1 MPDDSI
7 LTLPAPP
14 ADAHIAYGSDPNQ
27 FGELRLPKGP
37 GLFPAAINI
46 HGGFWRSRYDLSHA
60 GHLCAALTRKG
71 IATWNLEYR
80 RVGNSGGGWP
90 GTFED
95 IVAGAKFLDGIAAR
109 HNLDLK
115 RTVVLGHSAGGQL
128 ALVLASRRNRLRGV
142 IALAGVCDLRRGWEL
157 KLSNNAVGEF
167 LGGSPTQVPEHYH
180 EASPIEV
187 SIGIPQRILHG
198 PEDDVVPIEISR
210 SYAERKNRQ
219 GEHLQFLEIR
229 NAGHFELIDP
239 RSKAWETAE
248 RIVIELLQ

>member
-7 LTLPAPP
+7 LMLQPP
-14 ADAHIAYGSDPNQ
+14 MADARIAYGSDPNQ

-37 GLFPAAINI
+37 GPFPVAISI
-46 HGGFWRSRYDLSHA
+46 HGGFWRARYDLSHA

-90 GTFED
+90 ATFED
-95 IVAGAKFLDGIAAR
+95 ILAGAKFLDGIAAK

-128 ALVLASRRNRLRGV
+128 ALVLASRQKRLRGV
-142 IALAGVCDLRRGWEL
+142 ISLAGVCDLRRGWDL
-157 KLSNNAVGEF
+157 KLSNDAVVGF

-180 EASPIEV
+180 EASPIEIPV
-187 SIGIPQRILHG
+187 SVPQCILHG
-198 PEDDVVPIEISR
+198 SEDDVVPIEISR
-210 SYAERKNRQ
+210 TYAEQKKRQ

-229 NAGHFELIDP
+229 DAGHFELIDP
-239 RSKAWETAE
+239 RSNAWETVQ
-248 RIVIELLQ
+248 RTVRQLLS